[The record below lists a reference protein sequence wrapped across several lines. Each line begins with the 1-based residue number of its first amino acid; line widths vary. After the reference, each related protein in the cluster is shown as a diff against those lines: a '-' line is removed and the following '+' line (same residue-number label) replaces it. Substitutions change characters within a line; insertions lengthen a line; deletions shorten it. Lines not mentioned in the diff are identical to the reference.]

1 MDVRIGILTP
11 GTLDERARDA
21 LAAAGDAGL
30 DHVGS
35 VDHVSFRGGDGVD
48 SLVTV
53 AAMAGLHPTLGLHT
67 SVYLLTLR
75 HPVVVA
81 RQLSTVAHM
90 APGRLVFG
98 VGIGGEDRHEVEVCG
113 IDPRTRGRRMDEHLT
128 VLRALLTG
136 EPVTFHGESSRSTRR
151 ASNPRRRS
159 RSRSSSAVGP
169 TPPPAVRDDSA
180 KGGSECGPQPDD
192 SPTSWRS
199 WARRPTESDAATW
212 SGATPRRS
220 GAHSAR
226 TVTRSVTASP
236 PRWSTTTACR
246 STRSRSTR
254 PTADPRTSP
263 SSWCPT
269 SKAGAGTINAISV
282 AAHLDE
288 AIEGVAALKELLV
301 S

>member
-136 EPVTFHGESSRSTRR
+136 EPVTFHGEFVSIDEACIQPAPPLPIPIVVGGRSDAAARR
-151 ASNPRRRS
+151 AGRLGEGWVGVWNSARRF
-159 RSRSSSAVGP
+159 ADVMEIVGEEADRVGRGDVEWCHAQTVWCAFGP
-169 TPPPAVRDDSA
+169 NRDAVRDRLATKMEHYYGLPFDSFE
-180 KGGSECGPQPDD
+180 KYTPYG
-192 SPTSWRS
+192 
-199 WARRPTESDAATW
+199 RPEDVAEFLV
-212 SGATPRRS
+212 PY
-220 GAHSAR
+220 
-226 TVTRSVTASP
+226 VE
-236 PRWSTTTACR
+236 
-246 STRSRSTR
+246 
-254 PTADPRTSP
+254 
-263 SSWCPT
+263 
-269 SKAGAGTINAISV
+269 AGAGTINAIAV